1 MIRNATPDDLG
12 AITDIYNEAILEGGF
27 SGYLEPLAVENR
39 RAWLLAHPDPFA
51 VLVTTVD
58 GAVVGYVALSPYR
71 GGRGAFRETCE
82 ISYYFAS
89 QHRGRGLGKEAIRYA
104 IEQARHAGFRI
115 MVAMILASNQ
125 RSVDMLLRFGF
136 AVSGRIPNGA
146 KINGSYVDHLYVS
159 RDISP
164 ETRAHET

>member
-58 GAVVGYVALSPYR
+58 GAVVGYVALSP
-71 GGRGAFRETCE
+71 
-82 ISYYFAS
+82 
-89 QHRGRGLGKEAIRYA
+89 
-104 IEQARHAGFRI
+104 
-115 MVAMILASNQ
+115 
-125 RSVDMLLRFGF
+125 
-136 AVSGRIPNGA
+136 
-146 KINGSYVDHLYVS
+146 
-159 RDISP
+159 
-164 ETRAHET
+164 